1 MALCFKFCFFCFCFF
16 CFPLFVF
23 FFVLFSVLLL
33 EDFLNYAFLKD
44 NNLSLFHIIYSL
56 FIFCWCYGF
65 HCFDIV
71 VIFTTVV
78 IVVLPAFVVV
88 VTAFVSFLSFSLDCL
103 EELFSS
109 SFFLLL
115 SQCLICSLNP
125 FLTSSFGTYSHLSI
139 NHILFVAFFYF
150 SLIKFCN

>member
-1 MALCFKFCFFCFCFF
+1 MLVRSNHSSLIYLFLGYDSCQVLLSFHFKIVWLYALSFAFFV
-16 CFPLFVF
+16 FVF
-23 FFVLFSVLLL
+23 FVFLCSYFCFVLFSVLLL

-115 SQCLICSLNP
+115 S
-125 FLTSSFGTYSHLSI
+125 
-139 NHILFVAFFYF
+139 
-150 SLIKFCN
+150 

>member
-1 MALCFKFCFFCFCFF
+1 MLGRSNHSSLIYLFLGYDSCQVLLSFHFKIIWLYALSFAFFVGFSF
-16 CFPLFVF
+16 FVF
-23 FFVLFSVLLL
+23 LCSYFCFVLFSVLLL

-56 FIFCWCYGF
+56 FIFCWCCGF

-78 IVVLPAFVVV
+78 IVVLPPFVVV

-115 SQCLICSLNP
+115 S
-125 FLTSSFGTYSHLSI
+125 
-139 NHILFVAFFYF
+139 
-150 SLIKFCN
+150 

>member
-1 MALCFKFCFFCFCFF
+1 MQVRSNHSSLIYLFLGYDSCQVLLSFYFKIFWLYGFSFAFFFFFFFLCSYFC
-16 CFPLFVF
+16 
-23 FFVLFSVLLL
+23 FVLFCVLLL

-44 NNLSLFHIIYSL
+44 TNLSLIHIIYSL
-56 FIFCWCYGF
+56 FIFCWCCGF
-65 HCFDIV
+65 HCFDVV

-115 SQCLICSLNP
+115 S
-125 FLTSSFGTYSHLSI
+125 
-139 NHILFVAFFYF
+139 
-150 SLIKFCN
+150 